1 MYGNICYHL
10 ISSLMITFDQNQ
22 SYTMKFIRK
31 FKDTL
36 SYKQKIGLLVA
47 AGVIVGLGGL
57 FMYLLRA
64 HTYLGDDPAACV
76 NCHIMTPYYASWSHS
91 SHGRVDAKS
100 NGATC
105 NDCHVPH
112 QNLAMKYGFKAMDGL
127 KHVAYFVTN
136 SERQA
141 IMAEDMSAKVIM
153 DNCIRCHTQLNQEF
167 VKTGKI
173 DFMMAKKGEGMA
185 CWDCHRNVPHGGMN
199 SLSSTPKAESQVPL
213 PPSPVPDWLQNMLG
227 K

>member
-1 MYGNICYHL
+1 
-10 ISSLMITFDQNQ
+10 
-22 SYTMKFIRK
+22 MKFIRK

-100 NGATC
+100 N
-105 NDCHVPH
+105 
-112 QNLAMKYGFKAMDGL
+112 
-127 KHVAYFVTN
+127 
-136 SERQA
+136 
-141 IMAEDMSAKVIM
+141 
-153 DNCIRCHTQLNQEF
+153 
-167 VKTGKI
+167 
-173 DFMMAKKGEGMA
+173 
-185 CWDCHRNVPHGGMN
+185 
-199 SLSSTPKAESQVPL
+199 
-213 PPSPVPDWLQNMLG
+213 
-227 K
+227 

>member
-1 MYGNICYHL
+1 
-10 ISSLMITFDQNQ
+10 
-22 SYTMKFIRK
+22 MKIL
-31 FKDTL
+31 DNL
-36 SYKQKIGLLVA
+36 SAMFSFRQKVALLVG
-47 AGVIVGLGGL
+47 AGVFVGLGAL

-76 NCHIMTPYYASWSHS
+76 NCHIMTPYYASWSRS
-91 SHGRVDAKS
+91 SHGRIDDKS

-112 QNLAMKYGFKAMDGL
+112 TSVLSKYAFKAMDGM
-127 KHVAYFVTN
+127 KHVAYFVTK

-141 IMAEDMSAKVIM
+141 IMAEDGSAQVIM
-153 DNCIRCHTQLNQEF
+153 ENCIRCHAQLNQEF
-167 VKTGKI
+167 VKTGRINYMK
-173 DFMMAKKGEGMA
+173 AKVGEGKA

-199 SLSSTPKAESQVPL
+199 SLSATPAADSQVPL
-213 PPSPVPDWLQNMLG
+213 PPSPVPDWLQNMR

>member
-1 MYGNICYHL
+1 
-10 ISSLMITFDQNQ
+10 MINDTIQ
-22 SYTMKFIRK
+22 SIKNAF
-31 FKDTL
+31 
-36 SYKQKIGLLVA
+36 SYKQKVFLLVA
-47 AGVIVGLGGL
+47 GGVIVGLGAL

-64 HTYLGDDPAACV
+64 HTYFIGDNPSACV

-91 SHGRVDAKS
+91 SHGRD
-100 NGATC
+100 ATC

-127 KHVAYFVTN
+127 KHTAYFVAH

-141 IMAEDMSAKVIM
+141 IMAETMSAEVIM

-167 VKTGKI
+167 VETGRI
-173 DFMMAKKGEGMA
+173 DYMMAKKGEGKA

-199 SLSSTPKAESQVPL
+199 SLSSTPNAEGVTPL
-213 PPSPVPDWLQNMLG
+213 PPSPVPEWLQKALG
-227 K
+227 RK